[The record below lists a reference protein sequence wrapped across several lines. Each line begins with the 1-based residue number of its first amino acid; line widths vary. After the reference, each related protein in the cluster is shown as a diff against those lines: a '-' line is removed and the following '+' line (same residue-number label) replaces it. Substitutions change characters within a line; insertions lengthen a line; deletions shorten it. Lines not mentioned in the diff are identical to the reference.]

1 MTNIAIVGG
10 GISGMVASINIK
22 NKLKDSNV
30 YLIEKEEHLGGRLY
44 QENHK
49 TYTINNGPSWYW
61 MDDIISNVFNDLN
74 ITKSYNLMK
83 PKNQYKIVFDDNSEI
98 DVPND
103 ANELRNI
110 IKQLDPTCL
119 SKYDDFMESNKLKYE
134 LCKSKFLY
142 YNHLSITE
150 YISLK
155 LPYYLYILDV
165 FSSYKTII
173 NSISPHPKVRTILEW
188 PSYFI
193 GSNPSN
199 ISGLFTFLT
208 YSMIKHGTS
217 IPSKNGMIELIHTL
231 EKKIDTLGII
241 VLKNHN
247 LLGVNVDKNT
257 ITSIKLNTKK
267 INIDKIIAACD
278 YHFMESLL
286 PTNLISYPKL
296 YWDNLSFC
304 PSALIFN
311 IILNVK
317 FPNILFHNLFFN
329 GSGTIDDQI
338 NNSILCDNPFFYI
351 NVTSKFFSDVPDS
364 HENLFIL
371 IPTKIGIEIDEAKIK
386 TIFNN
391 IISRLSNHSSIQ
403 LKKHIV
409 ASKNYNGKNFKQ
421 QFNAYGGNAY
431 GLGLDGL
438 QIGFMRPKIKS
449 HKITNLYYCGQITN
463 PGPGIPPCM
472 ISGLLT
478 SNLLIDDLNKKYY
491 WWKLEEFWI
500 YITHLISLL
509 FTTKSF
515 KCVWDYL

>member
-30 YLIEKEEHLGGRLY
+30 YLIEKEDHLGGRLY

-110 IKQLDPTCL
+110 IKKLDPTCL

-208 YSMIKHGTS
+208 YSMIEHGTS

-231 EKKIDTLGII
+231 ENKIDTLGII

-267 INIDKIIAACD
+267 IN
-278 YHFMESLL
+278 
-286 PTNLISYPKL
+286 
-296 YWDNLSFC
+296 
-304 PSALIFN
+304 
-311 IILNVK
+311 
-317 FPNILFHNLFFN
+317 
-329 GSGTIDDQI
+329 
-338 NNSILCDNPFFYI
+338 
-351 NVTSKFFSDVPDS
+351 
-364 HENLFIL
+364 
-371 IPTKIGIEIDEAKIK
+371 
-386 TIFNN
+386 
-391 IISRLSNHSSIQ
+391 
-403 LKKHIV
+403 
-409 ASKNYNGKNFKQ
+409 
-421 QFNAYGGNAY
+421 
-431 GLGLDGL
+431 
-438 QIGFMRPKIKS
+438 
-449 HKITNLYYCGQITN
+449 
-463 PGPGIPPCM
+463 
-472 ISGLLT
+472 
-478 SNLLIDDLNKKYY
+478 
-491 WWKLEEFWI
+491 
-500 YITHLISLL
+500 
-509 FTTKSF
+509 FTQE
-515 KCVWDYL
+515 